1 MADVKKKLTLSV
13 KASTIRRGKEQAA
26 RRGTS
31 LSQLVEDFLERETS
45 SDKPSFVDRWY
56 GKFAWRER
64 PGDPRLEYLKKK
76 YGG

>member
-13 KASTIRRGKEQAA
+13 RASTIRRGKEQAA

-31 LSQLVEDFLERETS
+31 LSQLVEDLLEREAGRSGPT
-45 SDKPSFVDRWY
+45 FAEQWR
-56 GKFAWRER
+56 GKLVWRER
-64 PGDPRLEYLKKK
+64 PGEPRFDYLKKK